1 MENSFNMKSSLYTRL
16 SALSLAVVMMACSA
30 TTPEDDKQSRLDKL
44 KTEKTGIEKEI
55 KKLEEEI
62 AKANPDSAATKVK
75 AKAKE
80 VAVTDLALRSFNHYV
95 QTQGSVDAEDNV
107 MLGAK
112 TMGVVTA
119 VYVNEGQQ
127 VSKGQ
132 ALVQLDN
139 NVIKQNIEAMKS
151 QYELTVAIYNRQK
164 NLWDQKIGTEV
175 QYLQAKTNMENL
187 EKQIKSL
194 EEQSALSRITSP
206 ISGTVDEVIAK
217 VGENLA
223 PGMPAVRVVNTSNL
237 KLIANVSEAY
247 VTSIQKGNDVLI
259 NIPELNRELKAKVS
273 FVGKNIDQLSRTFSV
288 EIKLPSL
295 KDLRPNMTGVV
306 KIIFHSEPSTLV
318 VPVNVVQDINNQK
331 IVYVAETNGTQTVAR
346 KKVVTVDAVYDNLAQ
361 VQGLKAGDKVI
372 TFGYQGLNDG
382 QAIKL

>member
-1 MENSFNMKSSLYTRL
+1 MKNSFTMKSNIYTRL
-16 SALSLAVVMMACSA
+16 SVLTLAAIMLACSA
-30 TTPEDDKQSRLDKL
+30 TTPDDDKKSRLDKL
-44 KTEKTGIEKEI
+44 KTERADLDKEI

-75 AKAKE
+75 AKE
-80 VAVTDLALRSFNHYV
+80 VAVTDLAPRSFNHYV
-95 QTQGSVDAEDNV
+95 QTQASVDAEDNI
-107 MLGAK
+107 MLSAK

-119 VYVNEGQQ
+119 VYVTEGQQ

-139 NVIKQNIEAMKS
+139 SVIRQNIEAMKS

-175 QYLQAKTNMENL
+175 QFLQAKTNMENL

-194 EEQSALSRITSP
+194 QEQSALSRITSP
-206 ISGTVDEVIAK
+206 ISGTVDMINAK
-217 VGENLA
+217 QGESMQ
-223 PGMPAVRVVNTSNL
+223 PGMPAVKVINTSNL
-237 KLIANVSEAY
+237 KLVANVSEAY
-247 VTSIQKGNDVLI
+247 VTSIKKGNDVLV

-295 KDLRPNMTGVV
+295 ADLRPNMTGVV

-318 VPVNVVQDINNQK
+318 VPINVVQDINNQK
-331 IVYVAETNGTQTVAR
+331 IVYVAETDGKQTVAR

>member
-1 MENSFNMKSSLYTRL
+1 MKTFNMKSNIYTRL
-16 SALSLAVVMMACSA
+16 SVLTLAVVVMACSA
-30 TTPEDDKQSRLDKL
+30 TTPDDDKQGRLDKL
-44 KTEKTGIEKEI
+44 KTEKATIDKEI

-75 AKAKE
+75 AKD
-80 VAVTDLALRSFNHYV
+80 VVVTDLAPRAFNHYV
-95 QTQGSVDAEDNV
+95 QTQGSVDAEDNI
-107 MLGAK
+107 MLSAK

-119 VYVNEGQQ
+119 VYVTEGQQ
-127 VSKGQ
+127 VSRGQ

-139 NVIKQNIEAMKS
+139 SVIRQNIEAMKS

-175 QYLQAKTNMENL
+175 QFLQAKTNMENL

-206 ISGTVDEVIAK
+206 ISGTVDMIGAK
-217 VGENLA
+217 VGESMQ
-223 PGMPAVRVVNTSNL
+223 PGMPAVKVINTSNL
-237 KLIANVSEAY
+237 KLVANVSEAY
-247 VTSIQKGNDVLI
+247 VTSIKKGNDVLV

-295 KDLRPNMTGVV
+295 ADLRPNMTGIV
-306 KIIFHSEPSTLV
+306 KIIFHSEASTLV
-318 VPVNVVQDINNQK
+318 VPVNVVQDINHQK
-331 IVYVAETNGTQTVAR
+331 IVYVAETNGKQTVAR

-361 VQGLKAGDKVI
+361 VKGLTAGDKVI

>member
-1 MENSFNMKSSLYTRL
+1 MKNSFTMKSNIYTRL
-16 SALSLAVVMMACSA
+16 SVLTLAAIMLACSA
-30 TTPEDDKQSRLDKL
+30 TTPDDDKKSRLDKL
-44 KTEKTGIEKEI
+44 KTERADLDKEI

-75 AKAKE
+75 AKE
-80 VAVTDLALRSFNHYV
+80 VAVTDLAPRSFNHYV
-95 QTQGSVDAEDNV
+95 QTQASVDAEANV

-119 VYVNEGQQ
+119 VHVSEGQQ

-139 NVIKQNIEAMKS
+139 SVIRQNIEAMKS

-194 EEQSALSRITSP
+194 EEQSAMSRITSP
-206 ISGTVDEVIAK
+206 ISGTVDQVIAK

-223 PGMPAVRVVNTSNL
+223 PGMPAVRVMNTSNL

-247 VTSIQKGNDVLI
+247 VTTIQKGNDVLI
-259 NIPELNRELKAKVS
+259 NIPELNKELKAKVS
-273 FVGKNIDQLSRTFSV
+273 FVGRNIDQLSRTFSV

>member
-1 MENSFNMKSSLYTRL
+1 MKNSFNMKSSLYTRL
-16 SALSLAVVMMACSA
+16 SALSLALVMMACSA
-30 TTPEDDKQSRLDKL
+30 TTPDNDKQSRLDKL
-44 KTEKTGIEKEI
+44 ETEKAGIEKEI

-62 AKANPDSAATKVK
+62 AKANPDSGAATNK

-80 VAVTDLALRSFNHYV
+80 VTVTDLAPRSFNHYV

-139 NVIKQNIEAMKS
+139 SVIRQNIEAMKS

-194 EEQSALSRITSP
+194 QEQSAMSRITSP
-206 ISGTVDEVIAK
+206 ISGTVDQVTAK
-217 VGENLA
+217 VGENLS
-223 PGMPAVRVVNTSNL
+223 PGMPAVRVINTSNL
-237 KLIANVSEAY
+237 KLVANVSEAY
-247 VTSIQKGNDVLI
+247 VTSIKKGNDVLV

>member
-1 MENSFNMKSSLYTRL
+1 MT
-16 SALSLAVVMMACSA
+16 ACSA

-44 KTEKTGIEKEI
+44 KTEKATIDKEI
-55 KKLEEEI
+55 KKLEDEI
-62 AKANPDSAATKVK
+62 AKANPDSAATNKGRTK
-75 AKAKE
+75 D
-80 VAVTDLALRSFNHYV
+80 VAVIDLAPRSFNHYV
-95 QTQGSVDAEDNV
+95 QTQASVDAEDNV

-139 NVIKQNIEAMKS
+139 SVIRQNIEAMKS

-194 EEQSALSRITSP
+194 EEQSAMSRITSP
-206 ISGTVDEVIAK
+206 ISGTVDEVTAK

-237 KLIANVSEAY
+237 KLVANVSEAY
-247 VTSIQKGNDVLI
+247 VTSIQKGNDVLV

-331 IVYVAETNGTQTVAR
+331 IVYVAETNGKQTVAR

-361 VQGLKAGDKVI
+361 VQGLKAGDKII

>member
-1 MENSFNMKSSLYTRL
+1 MKNSFNMKSSLYTRL

-247 VTSIQKGNDVLI
+247 VTSIQKGNDVLV

>member
-1 MENSFNMKSSLYTRL
+1 MKSNIYTRL
-16 SALSLAVVMMACSA
+16 SVLTLAAIMLACSA
-30 TTPEDDKQSRLDKL
+30 TTPDDDKKSRLDKL
-44 KTEKTGIEKEI
+44 KTERADLDKEI

-75 AKAKE
+75 AKE
-80 VAVTDLALRSFNHYV
+80 VAVTDLAPRSFNHYV
-95 QTQGSVDAEDNV
+95 QTQASVDAEDNI
-107 MLGAK
+107 MLSAK

-119 VYVNEGQQ
+119 VYVTEGQQ

-139 NVIKQNIEAMKS
+139 SVIRQNIEAMKS

-175 QYLQAKTNMENL
+175 QFLQAKTNMENL

-194 EEQSALSRITSP
+194 QEQSALSRITSP
-206 ISGTVDEVIAK
+206 ISGTVDMINAK
-217 VGENLA
+217 QGESMQ
-223 PGMPAVRVVNTSNL
+223 PGMPAVKVINTSNL
-237 KLIANVSEAY
+237 KLVANVSEAY
-247 VTSIQKGNDVLI
+247 VTSIKKGNDVLV

-295 KDLRPNMTGVV
+295 ADLRPNMTGVV

-318 VPVNVVQDINNQK
+318 VPINVVQDINNQK
-331 IVYVAETNGTQTVAR
+331 IVYVAETDGKQTVAR

>member
-1 MENSFNMKSSLYTRL
+1 MKSNIYTRL
-16 SALSLAVVMMACSA
+16 SVLTLAAIMLACSA
-30 TTPEDDKQSRLDKL
+30 TTPDDDKKSRLDKL
-44 KTEKTGIEKEI
+44 KTERADLDKEI

-75 AKAKE
+75 AKE
-80 VAVTDLALRSFNHYV
+80 VAVTDLAPRSFNHYV
-95 QTQGSVDAEDNV
+95 QTQASVDAEDNI
-107 MLGAK
+107 MLSAK

-119 VYVNEGQQ
+119 VYVTEGQQ

-139 NVIKQNIEAMKS
+139 SVIRQNIEAMKS

-175 QYLQAKTNMENL
+175 QFLQAKTNMENL

-194 EEQSALSRITSP
+194 QEQSALSRITSP
-206 ISGTVDEVIAK
+206 ISGTVDMINAK
-217 VGENLA
+217 QGESMQ
-223 PGMPAVRVVNTSNL
+223 PGMPAVKVINTSNL
-237 KLIANVSEAY
+237 KLVANVSEAY
-247 VTSIQKGNDVLI
+247 VTSIKKGNDVLV

-295 KDLRPNMTGVV
+295 ADLRPNMTGVV

-318 VPVNVVQDINNQK
+318 VPINVVQDINNQK
-331 IVYVAETNGTQTVAR
+331 IVYVAETNGKQTVAR

>member
-1 MENSFNMKSSLYTRL
+1 MKSNIYTRL
-16 SALSLAVVMMACSA
+16 SVLMLAVVMLACSA

-44 KTEKTGIEKEI
+44 KTERADLDKEI
-55 KKLEEEI
+55 KKLEDEI

-75 AKAKE
+75 AKE
-80 VAVTDLALRSFNHYV
+80 VAVTGLAPRSFNHYV
-95 QTQGSVDAEDNV
+95 QTQASVDAEDNI
-107 MLGAK
+107 MLSAK

-119 VYVNEGQQ
+119 VYVTEGQQ

-139 NVIKQNIEAMKS
+139 SVIRQNIEAMKS

-175 QYLQAKTNMENL
+175 QFLQAKTNMENL

-206 ISGTVDEVIAK
+206 INGTVDMINAK
-217 VGENLA
+217 QGESMQ
-223 PGMPAVRVVNTSNL
+223 PGMPAVKVINTSNL
-237 KLIANVSEAY
+237 KLVANVSEAY
-247 VTSIQKGNDVLI
+247 VTSIKKGNDVLI
-259 NIPELNRELKAKVS
+259 NIPELNSELKAKVS

-295 KDLRPNMTGVV
+295 SDLRPNMTGVV

-318 VPVNVVQDINNQK
+318 VPINVVQDINNQK
-331 IVYVAETNGTQTVAR
+331 VVYVAETDGKQTVAR
-346 KKVVTVDAVYDNLAQ
+346 KKVVTVDAVYDNQAQ

>member
-1 MENSFNMKSSLYTRL
+1 MKTFNMKSSLYTRL
-16 SALSLAVVMMACSA
+16 SALTLAVVMMACSA

-44 KTEKTGIEKEI
+44 KTERADMDKEI

-62 AKANPDSAATKVK
+62 VKANPDSAATKAK

-80 VAVTDLALRSFNHYV
+80 VAVTDLAPRTFNHYV
-95 QTQGSVDAEDNV
+95 QTQAAVNAEDNV
-107 MLGAK
+107 MLSAK
-112 TMGVVTA
+112 TMGAVTA
-119 VYVNEGQQ
+119 VFVTEGQQ

-132 ALVQLDN
+132 ALVQLDD
-139 NVIKQNIEAMKS
+139 NVIRQNIEAMKS

-194 EEQSALSRITSP
+194 QGQSALSRIISP

-295 KDLRPNMTGVV
+295 KELRPNMTGVV

-382 QAIKL
+382 QAINL

>member
-1 MENSFNMKSSLYTRL
+1 MKSNLYTSL
-16 SALSLAVVMMACSA
+16 SALTLAVVMMACSA

-44 KTEKTGIEKEI
+44 KTEKANIDKEI
-55 KKLEEEI
+55 KNLEAEI
-62 AKANPDSAATKVK
+62 AKATPDSAKATNK

-80 VAVTDLALRSFNHYV
+80 VAVTDLAPRSFNHYV
-95 QTQGSVDAEDNV
+95 QTQASVDAEDNV

-139 NVIKQNIEAMKS
+139 SVIRQNIEAMKS

-194 EEQSALSRITSP
+194 EEQSAMSRITSP
-206 ISGTVDEVIAK
+206 ISGTVDQVIAK

-223 PGMPAVRVVNTSNL
+223 PGMPAVRVMNTSNL

-247 VTSIQKGNDVLI
+247 VTTIQKGNDVLI
-259 NIPELNRELKAKVS
+259 NIPELNKELKAKVS
-273 FVGKNIDQLSRTFSV
+273 FVGRNIDQLSRTFSV

-306 KIIFHSEPSTLV
+306 KIIFHSESSTLV

-331 IVYVAETNGTQTVAR
+331 IVYVAETNGTQSVAR

-361 VQGLKAGDKVI
+361 VQGLKAGDKII

>member
-1 MENSFNMKSSLYTRL
+1 MKSNIYTRL
-16 SALSLAVVMMACSA
+16 SVLTLAAIMLACSA
-30 TTPEDDKQSRLDKL
+30 TTPDDDKKSRLDKL
-44 KTEKTGIEKEI
+44 KTERADLDKEI

-75 AKAKE
+75 AKE
-80 VAVTDLALRSFNHYV
+80 VAVTDLAPRSFNHYV
-95 QTQGSVDAEDNV
+95 QTQASVDAEDNI
-107 MLGAK
+107 MLSAK

-119 VYVNEGQQ
+119 VYVTEGQQ

-139 NVIKQNIEAMKS
+139 SVIRQNIEAMKS

-175 QYLQAKTNMENL
+175 QFLQAKTNMENL

-194 EEQSALSRITSP
+194 QEQSALSRITSP
-206 ISGTVDEVIAK
+206 ISGTVDMINAK
-217 VGENLA
+217 QGESMQ
-223 PGMPAVRVVNTSNL
+223 PGMPAVKVINTSNL
-237 KLIANVSEAY
+237 KLVANVSEAY
-247 VTSIQKGNDVLI
+247 VTSIKKGNDVLV
-259 NIPELNRELKAKVS
+259 NIPELNRGLKAKVS

-295 KDLRPNMTGVV
+295 ADLRPNMTGVV

-318 VPVNVVQDINNQK
+318 VPINVVQDINNQK
-331 IVYVAETNGTQTVAR
+331 IVYVAETDGKQTVAR